1 MDTELL
7 VTEAC
12 SDASASDGE
21 IRDPWNLPHVITITS
36 SSESEEDRHDD
47 RQAVIYV
54 DIFLKFYIA
63 SDEMLLIN
71 RLSNRM
77 KKCEQREE
85 ELLVKVL
92 SPLRHHKGIIGA
104 VHTASAFRT
113 MEAYVAQ

>member
-1 MDTELL
+1 M
-7 VTEAC
+7 
-12 SDASASDGE
+12 
-21 IRDPWNLPHVITITS
+21 PHVITITS

-54 DIFLKFYIA
+54 DIFLKYYIA

-104 VHTASAFRT
+104 VHTASAFRN
-113 MEAYVAQ
+113 MEAYVAR